1 MSSLFNDLKTPIIYK
16 KAPLPFQGQKK
27 YFLKKFDE
35 CLNEFLNNYK
45 GNLKDLIFIDAFGGS
60 GLLSHNIKT
69 KIPEAKVIWS
79 DFDNYQRR
87 LDEIPF
93 TNELLKHFEILRK
106 YKKGE
111 KISNEDKEFL
121 LSKIKEQKKLRGFV
135 DYITISSIIAHSAS
149 VLKKYEEFEK
159 SSWFFKGAMLK
170 KDASGY
176 LDGVQRVSVD
186 FKELLNE
193 YKENK
198 NAIFVLD
205 PPYLQTS
212 TDGYKDNFYTL
223 KDFLELVSLTR
234 TPYVFFSSEKS
245 HILEFVNWDLKQ
257 NDKSIFKDFK
267 IKEAHHSKSSV
278 EQKYTKDYLIYKF

>member
-69 KIPEAKVIWS
+69 KIPEAKVIWN

-93 TNELLKHFEILRK
+93 TNEFLKHFEILRK

-121 LSKIKEQKKLRGFV
+121 LSKIKEQEKLRGFV

-149 VLKKYEEFEK
+149 VLKK
-159 SSWFFKGAMLK
+159 
-170 KDASGY
+170 
-176 LDGVQRVSVD
+176 
-186 FKELLNE
+186 
-193 YKENK
+193 
-198 NAIFVLD
+198 I
-205 PPYLQTS
+205 
-212 TDGYKDNFYTL
+212 
-223 KDFLELVSLTR
+223 
-234 TPYVFFSSEKS
+234 
-245 HILEFVNWDLKQ
+245 
-257 NDKSIFKDFK
+257 
-267 IKEAHHSKSSV
+267 
-278 EQKYTKDYLIYKF
+278 